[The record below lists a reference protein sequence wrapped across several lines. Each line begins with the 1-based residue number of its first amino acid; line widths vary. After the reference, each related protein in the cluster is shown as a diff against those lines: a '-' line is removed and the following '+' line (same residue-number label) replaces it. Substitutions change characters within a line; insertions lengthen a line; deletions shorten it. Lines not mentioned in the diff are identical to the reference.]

1 MNSNIKYYKHT
12 EPFKL
17 ESGEVLPELTIAYST
32 YGTQNHDHNNVVWVC
47 HALTANSDVQ
57 DWWPHTVEEGAIL
70 DPAEHYVVCANI
82 LGSPYGTTAP
92 LHTNP
97 ATGEPYYQDFPA
109 ITIRDM
115 VRAHK
120 ILASYLKV
128 GDIDVIL
135 GCSVGGFQA
144 IEWAVMEPKRFSKLI
159 LVATAARATPW
170 CIAIDET
177 MRMAIRA
184 DQTFGERRA
193 DAGMAGLATARALA
207 LLTYRGFYGYNIT
220 QQNGD
225 ERIDNHRASSYQRY
239 QGEKL
244 CRRYDVY
251 SYYTIINSFD
261 THDIGRGRGGT
272 DKALSTIEAETIVVG
287 ITTDILFPPC
297 DLKKL
302 CELIPNAQYK
312 EIESPFGH
320 DGFLVE
326 HEIFNKLLF
335 PVMTRKHISP
345 KPLVFEWK
353 YMKPEE
359 VEKA

>member
-1 MNSNIKYYKHT
+1 M
-12 EPFKL
+12 L
-17 ESGEVLPELTIAYST
+17 ESGAVLPKLTIAYST
-32 YGTQNHDHNNVVWVC
+32 YGEQSVEHNNVVWVC

-57 DWWPHTVEEGAIL
+57 DWWPHTVEQGAIL

-82 LGSPYGTTAP
+82 IGSPYGTTAP

-97 ATGEPYYQDFPA
+97 ETGEPYYGDFPDF
-109 ITIRDM
+109 TIRDM
-115 VRAHK
+115 VRAHQ
-120 ILASYLKV
+120 ILADVLGV
-128 GDIDVIL
+128 GDIDVVL

-144 IEWAVMEPKRFSKLI
+144 LEWAVMEPKRFSKLI
-159 LVATAARATPW
+159 LVATAAKATPW

-184 DQTFGERRA
+184 DHTFGQRRD
-193 DAGMAGLATARALA
+193 DAGMEGLAAARAIA

-225 ERIDNHRASSYQRY
+225 ERIDDHRASSYQRY

-244 CRRYDVY
+244 CNRYNVY
-251 SYYTIINSFD
+251 SYYSILNSFD
-261 THDIGRGRGGT
+261 THDVGRGRGGT
-272 DKALSTIEAETIVVG
+272 DKAVSTIEAETIIVG

-302 CELIPNAQYK
+302 CEQIPNARYE

-326 HEIFNKLLF
+326 HEQFNRMLL
-335 PVMTRKHISP
+335 PVMKRNK
-345 KPLVFEWK
+345 
-353 YMKPEE
+353 
-359 VEKA
+359 

>member
-1 MNSNIKYYKHT
+1 MNKNIKYYHHPK
-12 EPFKL
+12 PFVL
-17 ESGEVLPELTIAYST
+17 ESGEVLPQLTIAYST
-32 YGTQNHDHNNVVWVC
+32 YGEQSREHNNVVWVC

-57 DWWPHTVEEGAIL
+57 DWWPHTVEQGAIL
-70 DPAEHYVVCANI
+70 DPAEHFVVCANI

-97 ATGEPYYQDFPA
+97 ETGEPYYADFPNV
-109 ITIRDM
+109 TIRDM
-115 VRAHK
+115 VRAHQ
-120 ILASYLKV
+120 IIAEFLGV
-128 GDIDVIL
+128 GEIDVIL

-144 IEWAVMEPKRFSKLI
+144 IEWVVMEPTRFKKLI
-159 LVATAARATPW
+159 LVATAAKATPW

-184 DQTFGERRA
+184 DHTFGERRP
-193 DAGMAGLATARALA
+193 DAGMEGLSAARAIA

-225 ERIDNHRASSYQRY
+225 ERIADHRASSYQRY

-244 CRRYDVY
+244 CKRYDAY
-251 SYYTIINSFD
+251 SYVAILNSFD

-272 DKALSTIEAETIVVG
+272 DTAAATIQAETIVVG

-297 DLKKL
+297 DLIKL
-302 CELIPNAQYK
+302 CEIIPNARYE

-326 HEIFNKLLF
+326 HEIFNRMLL
-335 PVMTRKHISP
+335 PVMKRK
-345 KPLVFEWK
+345 
-353 YMKPEE
+353 
-359 VEKA
+359 